1 MDKELLV
8 KRLKELSE
16 EKKITLT
23 KAFIESG
30 VGKNFISNMKTSNP
44 SMGKITMLA
53 NYFNVSVDYLLGNTD
68 KKVCMT
74 FIDRIEKLLID
85 TGISKK
91 TMLNDLSLGI
101 NTFSNWKNR
110 GTIPSGETL
119 QKIADYFGVT
129 VDYLLGKE
137 PTPSEVGEA
146 LDFNTVII
154 RGRDGNV
161 VTKKLSNEQI
171 KVLEAIIDQFPDAP
185 DDL

>member
-1 MDKELLV
+1 MHDK
-8 KRLKELSE
+8 
-16 EKKITLT
+16 
-23 KAFIESG
+23 G
-30 VGKNFISNMKTSNP
+30 ISNN
-44 SMGKITMLA
+44 
-53 NYFNVSVDYLLGNTD
+53 
-68 KKVCMT
+68 
-74 FIDRIEKLLID
+74 KLLTD
-85 TGISKK
+85 LG
-91 TMLNDLSLGI
+91 LNKSSIL
-101 NTFSNWKNR
+101 NWEKR

-119 QKIADYFGVT
+119 QKIADYFDVS
-129 VDYLLGKE
+129 VDYLLGKG

>member
-1 MDKELLV
+1 
-8 KRLKELSE
+8 
-16 EKKITLT
+16 
-23 KAFIESG
+23 
-30 VGKNFISNMKTSNP
+30 
-44 SMGKITMLA
+44 
-53 NYFNVSVDYLLGNTD
+53 
-68 KKVCMT
+68 MT
-74 FIDRIEKLLID
+74 FVDRIEKLLID

-119 QKIADYFGVT
+119 QKIADYFNVS
-129 VDYLLGKE
+129 VDYLLGKGS
-137 PTPSEVGEA
+137 TPSEVGEA

>member
-74 FIDRIEKLLID
+74 FTETVRKLLSENKMSINR
-85 TGISKK
+85 
-91 TMLNDLSLGI
+91 MLTDLKLGSG
-101 NTFSNWKNR
+101 TFATWEKR

-119 QKIADYFGVT
+119 EMIADYFNVS
-129 VDYLLGKE
+129 VDYLLGKAPE
-137 PTPSEVGEA
+137 QSNDLSEYERELLG
-146 LDFNTVII
+146 LL
-154 RGRDGNV
+154 RQ
-161 VTKKLSNEQI
+161 LS
-171 KVLEAIIDQFPDAP
+171 D
-185 DDL
+185 DDLTTALKLVKLMAEKHKQ

>member
-74 FIDRIEKLLID
+74 FTETVRKLLSENKMSINR
-85 TGISKK
+85 
-91 TMLNDLSLGI
+91 MLTDLKLGSG
-101 NTFSNWKNR
+101 TFATWEKR

-119 QKIADYFGVT
+119 EMIADYFNVS
-129 VDYLLGKE
+129 VDYLLGKGS
-137 PTPSEVGEA
+137 TPSEVGEA